1 MSYGNYAPFYRNSY
15 YPMQNPVMPNA
26 VDSQPYMQ
34 NQPIPQTPI
43 SSEMLWVLNETE
55 AMSYAVAPNNS
66 VILWDKNKDTIYI
79 KSANMQ
85 GVPSMR
91 ILDYTERNA
100 ETQKS
105 TEHECHCAS
114 KFVTIETFN
123 ELVGRID
130 ILSARVDG
138 IVTKAKAK
146 KEESENG

>member
-1 MSYGNYAPFYRNSY
+1 
-15 YPMQNPVMPNA
+15 MQNPVIPNA
-26 VDSQPYMQ
+26 VDNQSYMQ

-91 ILDYTERNA
+91 ILDYTERNS

-114 KFVTIETFN
+114 KFVPIETFN

-146 KEESENG
+146 KEESENC

>member
-1 MSYGNYAPFYRNSY
+1 MNYYAPFYRNNY
-15 YPMQNPVMPNA
+15 YPAQTPVMPNA
-26 VDSQPYMQ
+26 VDNQPYPQ
-34 NQPIPQTPI
+34 NQQMPQAPI

-91 ILDYTERNA
+91 ILDYTERNS

-105 TEHECHCAS
+105 AEHECHCAS
-114 KFVTIETFN
+114 KFVPIETFN

-138 IVTKAKAK
+138 MTATKSKAK
-146 KEESENG
+146 KEESDNG

>member
-1 MSYGNYAPFYRNSY
+1 MNYYAPFYRNNY
-15 YPMQNPVMPNA
+15 YPTQTPVMPNA
-26 VDSQPYMQ
+26 VDNQPYPQ
-34 NQPIPQTPI
+34 NQQMPQAPI

-91 ILDYTERNA
+91 ILDYTERNS

-105 TEHECHCAS
+105 AEHECNCAS
-114 KFVTIETFN
+114 KFVPIETFN

-130 ILSARVDG
+130 SLSARVDEMTA
-138 IVTKAKAK
+138 TKSKAK
-146 KEESENG
+146 KEESDNG

>member
-1 MSYGNYAPFYRNSY
+1 MNYYAPFYRNNY
-15 YPMQNPVMPNA
+15 YPAQTPVMPSA
-26 VDSQPYMQ
+26 VDNQPYPQ
-34 NQPIPQTPI
+34 NQQMPQAPI

-91 ILDYTERNA
+91 ILDYTERNS

-105 TEHECHCAS
+105 AEHECHCAS
-114 KFVTIETFN
+114 KFVPIETFN

-138 IVTKAKAK
+138 MTATKSKAK
-146 KEESENG
+146 KEESDNG